1 MSSFA
6 STQICL
12 TEWTKLCSGWPTVNL
27 RQQTSGSGDVLAKVL
42 VHHWHGPGTCDIAP
56 AIFPLLERFKMR
68 RAVPLVH
75 QHARST
81 RFGVVTKTKTKAT
94 RCQCVTSWKLHLR
107 PVPPQPTK
115 KALCLFL
122 AQNHVPRSL
131 RLLMWQGQSP
141 WCANP
146 ACGRAC
152 GQLSRILYNEQVAVK
167 SMWKHGDGD
176 GYHLIYRI
184 RG

>member
-1 MSSFA
+1 MPNLEQAATNNLRHSAKDYLASTCGCTNRARLVLNCILPRFRIPLGQITGSGLSSFA

-94 RCQCVTSWKLHLR
+94 RCQCVTS
-107 PVPPQPTK
+107 
-115 KALCLFL
+115 
-122 AQNHVPRSL
+122 
-131 RLLMWQGQSP
+131 
-141 WCANP
+141 
-146 ACGRAC
+146 
-152 GQLSRILYNEQVAVK
+152 
-167 SMWKHGDGD
+167 
-176 GYHLIYRI
+176 
-184 RG
+184 